1 MKCEK
6 KGNLVNR
13 QVTVGQEDLEQINR
27 LTRREFSQEEL
38 YCFRVV
44 LCDNDVDRQMERFD
58 EETLEQLARMFVG
71 KTGICDHQPKT
82 ANQLARIYQ
91 AQVEYFPGK
100 TNLLGE
106 PYCAVVAKAYMVRTE
121 SNRDLI
127 LEIEAGI
134 KKEVSVGC
142 SIRES
147 RCSICQ
153 SERTL
158 QDCGHDAMIKKF
170 GYKNIMEV
178 PKLDKVVINMGVGEA
193 KDNAKLLESAIA
205 DMEKI
210 AGQKAVVTRAKNSV
224 ANFKIREG
232 MPIGCKVTLRGEKM
246 YEFVDRLINLA
257 LPRVRDFRG
266 VNPNAFDG
274 RGNYALGIKEQL
286 IFPEIEY
293 DKIDKV
299 RGMDVIFVTTA
310 KTDEEARELLTQFN
324 MPFAK

>member
-1 MKCEK
+1 MSRLK
-6 KGNLVNR
+6 
-13 QVTVGQEDLEQINR
+13 EQ
-27 LTRREFSQEEL
+27 
-38 YCFRVV
+38 
-44 LCDNDVDRQMERFD
+44 
-58 EETLEQLARMFVG
+58 
-71 KTGICDHQPKT
+71 
-82 ANQLARIYQ
+82 YQ
-91 AQVEYFPGK
+91 
-100 TNLLGE
+100 N
-106 PYCAVVAKAYMVRTE
+106 
-121 SNRDLI
+121 
-127 LEIEAGI
+127 EI
-134 KKEVSVGC
+134 V
-142 SIRES
+142 
-147 RCSICQ
+147 
-153 SERTL
+153 
-158 QDCGHDAMIKKF
+158 DAMIKKF

-193 KDNAKLLESAIA
+193 KENAKVLESAIA

-299 RGMDVIFVTTA
+299 RVMDVIFVTTA
-310 KTDEEARELLTQFN
+310 KTDEEARELLKQFN